1 MTGFW
6 GVLVGVEVSVSSTV
20 GVRKVFSGVGVAVA
34 GPLVGVAV
42 ACSGVAVSVAGS
54 LVGVAEAGSVVG
66 VTEAGSVL
74 AGRLVDSTVVSTV
87 GVSVVSCWAGLAEDA
102 GLLACAI
109 TGTVP
114 IMPKLDTVTLIR
126 TKKVIALLIT

>member
-42 ACSGVAVSVAGS
+42 NMTAVPAQTG
-54 LVGVAEAGSVVG
+54 L
-66 VTEAGSVL
+66 TEAAMETL
-74 AGRLVDSTVVSTV
+74 TGRLVLTAIVMVFEVAGDPVAQDSLEVSRHVTT
-87 GVSVVSCWAGLAEDA
+87 S
-102 GLLACAI
+102 LLA
-109 TGTVP
+109 GV
-114 IMPKLDTVTLIR
+114 
-126 TKKVIALLIT
+126 